1 MVRSPPPMKLSIL
14 SLLFLG
20 IWGCTTPVPNE
31 LNYRG
36 QLPSTTA
43 IRPETI
49 EQFAARLADATGLG
63 KSSEVQS
70 SLPIIELTASANRDI
85 VVTIMGDKSTNALLM
100 TVAGKIQSDRAK
112 SIAGAIESLFGK
124 MYPDGKLA
132 PYERKGG
139 LFGP

>member
-1 MVRSPPPMKLSIL
+1 MKLTFL

-20 IWGCTTPVPNE
+20 IWGCNSPVPNE

-36 QLPSTTA
+36 QLPSTTV

-49 EQFAARLADATGLG
+49 EQFAARLAGATGLG
-63 KSSEVQS
+63 KSSQVQS
-70 SLPIIELTASANRDI
+70 SLPIIELTASASRDI

-100 TVAGKIQSDRAK
+100 TIAGKTQSDRAK
-112 SIAGAIESLFGK
+112 NIADAIGSLFSE